1 MGHISLNDGKDFLEY
16 RDGSGRTIE
25 ITDIAVTTER
35 RTGIGSRLIHELID
49 RSKRANVNLIWAIT
63 RAENLIAQE
72 FYEALGFRVVGVLRN
87 FYQDEGQA
95 RNCVDA
101 IMYGYDLHRY

>member
-1 MGHISLNDGKDFLEY
+1 MGHISLNDDKDFLEY
-16 RDGSGRTIE
+16 RNGSGRTIE

-35 RTGIGSRLIHELID
+35 RTGIGRRLVHELID
-49 RSKRANVNLIWAIT
+49 RSKRSNVNLIWAIT
-63 RAENLIAQE
+63 RDENLIAQE